1 MLGKDMMNSSG
12 YRSAGARFPGG
23 NSANGGGADNNGDG
37 VRQSHGSNMVEG
49 AIQNAQQE

>member
-1 MLGKDMMNSSG
+1 MMGSSG

-23 NSANGGGADNNGDG
+23 NSAPGGDNNGEG

-49 AIQNAQQE
+49 AQNAQQD